1 MYRKQ
6 ERPEGKK
13 SKVKIFIKTD
23 NRGGKKEVG
32 ELDVEY
38 IPITTAE
45 VNKLADDDLYASEIF
60 DQVVERI
67 GPVGHPTET
76 ESDGSPKRLPDDEA
90 KVAVREDFE
99 AMQQV
104 VVDFWEVHS
113 VDPKRK
119 TSGRR
124 RSRG

>member
-1 MYRKQ
+1 MYRIQ
-6 ERPEGKK
+6 ERPQGKK

-23 NRGGKKEVG
+23 NRGGKREAG

-38 IPITTAE
+38 IPMTTAE
-45 VNKLADDDLYASEIF
+45 VEKLAEDELYPSEIF
-60 DQVVERI
+60 DHVVKRI
-67 GPVGHPTET
+67 GPVGTGEKDD
-76 ESDGSPKRLPDDEA
+76 DGQEKILPDDEA
-90 KVAVREDFE
+90 KTAVREDYE

-104 VVDFWEVHS
+104 VLDFWEVHS